1 MSRIL
6 SRHQAPPLSEIGS
19 QRVRHAAAVLDE
31 WLEDRRSIQ
40 LRDLLLPLLVQA
52 RHSNCLWTDSLGFWE
67 HNGQTLWLPRFHFQ
81 RTRTVKSRIQIGIF
95 AGIHGDE
102 PAGILGLMDF
112 LRELDENPELGKDY
126 EIWIY
131 PVCNP
136 GGCLDRTR
144 FSRTGRDLNRE
155 FWSGSSQ
162 PEVRLLEREIRERQ
176 FQGII
181 SLHSD
186 DTSPGFYGYARG
198 NVLASGLLVPALDA
212 AEQVQARDRR
222 PFIDGFKAF
231 NGMVHDAWDG
241 ILSAPPEQRLRPF
254 EIILE
259 SPALTPVADQRRAF
273 CLALGSLLAEYRK
286 FISFGG
292 DL

>member
-1 MSRIL
+1 MRRSPARSIF
-6 SRHQAPPLSEIGS
+6 PPLSSIAGE
-19 QRVRHAAAVLDE
+19 RVRTASRVLGQWIE
-31 WLEDRRSIQ
+31 ANTPIQ

-52 RHSNCLWTDSLGFWE
+52 RHSHCLWTDSLGFWDSS
-67 HNGQTLWLPRFHFQ
+67 GSPLWLPRFHFQ
-81 RTRTVKSRIQIGIF
+81 RTRVLKSRIQIGIF

-102 PAGILGLMDF
+102 PAGILALMDF

-144 FSRTGRDLNRE
+144 FSRTGSDLNRE
-155 FWSGSSQ
+155 FWSGSLQ
-162 PEVRLLEREIRERQ
+162 PEIRLLEREIRERQ

-198 NVLASGLLVPALDA
+198 NVLASGLLMPALEA
-212 AEQVQARDRR
+212 AERVQSRDSRS
-222 PFIDGFKAF
+222 FIDGFKAF
-231 NGMVHDAWDG
+231 NGMVHDAWEG
-241 ILSAPPEQRLRPF
+241 ILSAPPEQSPRPF

-259 SPALTPVADQRRAF
+259 SPALTPLADQRRAF
-273 CLALGSLLAEYRK
+273 CLALGSLLTEYRK
-286 FISFGG
+286 FIAFGG